1 MIKGKKAPVVGRIC
15 MDQTMVDVSH
25 IPQAKVG
32 DEVVLIGSQQNEN
45 ITAEEVAEWAGTI
58 SYEVLL
64 GITAR
69 VPRLYMN
76 A

>member
-1 MIKGKKAPVVGRIC
+1 MHNPVRIDPGAIPGTPEQRAAQQRGG
-15 MDQTMVDVSH
+15 DQTLAE
-25 IPQAKVG
+25 QG
-32 DEVVLIGSQQNEN
+32 DG
-45 ITAEEVAEWAGTI
+45 TAEDIAAWAGTI